1 MDPESQTLDPA
12 ADSTETPTHDNNPTS
27 LEISAPTSDAVQPA
41 SDDEALA
48 LKLLTENV
56 RDQDD
61 LERDITLQASRA
73 LNEAED
79 KRDQKRIEKAEL
91 SKSRLETQLKA
102 QQQKLRSTH
111 GNPTARLRIQREIAR
126 IEAEIEICDKDI
138 TDFNAR
144 IEQRNH
150 QDAPDSSLLAAGGKF
165 PNETQREYLIRTGK
179 ITPFATFGGPRP
191 DGIQG
196 DLAGAIIDAED
207 EAIAE
212 ELEEQ
217 AEDGPRSHQN
227 LRLPG
232 FAEDNEVSSPAPA
245 VESEF
250 SLRPRKRRKVQ
261 QAPADSDQEFAP
273 PESGSEAPTPES
285 YASDDFDMTDTTPK
299 RRRGKTVT
307 GTEDKV
313 DLSNIDDGNEAVYQM
328 RLKDW
333 VERRSRARRSRQER
347 LGQAVDDGTED
358 AEEWFKPSPDQADHE
373 FENGMKLPGDIFPSL
388 FDYQK
393 TGVQWL
399 AELYAQQV
407 GGIVGDEMG
416 LGKTGMCYLLA
427 LQALCIPVLDSPPD
441 SSTDIVRCCP
451 ALQQNA
457 PQACHR
463 CRPSHRPAAVGK
475 RVPPLVAAPPC
486 LHLTLVWERHVQCP
500 QRGRDRRSCG

>member
-1 MDPESQTLDPA
+1 MVPE
-12 ADSTETPTHDNNPTS
+12 TETLIAAAESAETKPHDDNSPS
-27 LEISAPTSDAVQPA
+27 LDVAGQAPDAVQPA
-41 SDDEALA
+41 TDDEALA
-48 LKLLTENV
+48 LKLLTETV

-79 KRDQKRIEKAEL
+79 KRDQKRVEKAEVL
-91 SKSRLETQLKA
+91 KSRLGSQLKT

-111 GNPTARLRIQREIAR
+111 GNPTTRLRIQREIAR
-126 IEAEIEICDKDI
+126 IEAEIEICEKDI
-138 TDFNAR
+138 ADFNSR
-144 IEQRNH
+144 IAQRNN
-150 QDAPDSSLLAAGGKF
+150 QDVPDGSSLAAGGRL
-165 PNETQREYLIRTGK
+165 PNETPREYLIRTGK

-212 ELEEQ
+212 EIEEQ
-217 AEDGPRSHQN
+217 AEDGPRSHRN

-232 FAEDNEVSSPAPA
+232 FAEDNEVSSDAL
-245 VESEF
+245 VSEF
-250 SLRPRKRRKVQ
+250 SLRPRKRRKMQ
-261 QAPADSDQEFAP
+261 QTPNSDEEFAP
-273 PESGSEAPTPES
+273 PEQDSEAPTPES
-285 YASDDFDMTDTTPK
+285 YASDDFDMTDITPK

-307 GTEDKV
+307 GTDDK

-333 VERRSRARRSRQER
+333 VERRSRARRQRQENS
-347 LGQAVDDGTED
+347 GQPVEDGPQD
-358 AEEWFKPSPDQADHE
+358 VEEWLKPSPDEPDHQ
-373 FENGMKLPGDIFPSL
+373 FENGMKLPGDIYPSL

-416 LGKTGMCYLLA
+416 LGKTGLYRASLYPEPRLTVIQFNSYRSLRRCITARCSTSPSLL
-427 LQALCIPVLDSPPD
+427 SP
-441 SSTDIVRCCP
+441 
-451 ALQQNA
+451 Q
-457 PQACHR
+457 
-463 CRPSHRPAAVGK
+463 
-475 RVPPLVAAPPC
+475 PPY
-486 LHLTLVWERHVQCP
+486 
-500 QRGRDRRSCG
+500 CGSG